1 MKNVAR
7 FTFLCLLLPV
17 LGLAA
22 GSNPQL
28 DPKRIINESS
38 GFLKEREPEMT
49 AEEYALYEK
58 VATMLPT
65 QPEFAL
71 KLLEAMVNEK
81 EPPSPAFQ
89 FILGNVYFST
99 GQADR
104 AEASYRNAISR
115 YPTFLRGWSNLGVLY
130 YTADKF
136 AEAIPC
142 FSKSITLGD
151 RDPTTFGLLGYCLER
166 TGNVVAAEMAYMQAL
181 AGDPASANW
190 MEGLLRIY
198 VQGKQFGRAESLV
211 KNLIKDHPTET
222 RHWLTYANILLAD
235 NRRLEAIALLEASA
249 ATRVAGTEEL
259 TLLAD
264 LYAEQGLY
272 REALAVYQK
281 VLVPSP
287 ALGERKLLSFGQALI
302 AGGRWQEAQAVL
314 ASLPKELTPE
324 GRLTCFQARS
334 DLFAAQKKWP
344 EARQELQ
351 ELLKLAPLNGKA
363 LLSLGFTYAAEG
375 DSPRATFAFEAAAET
390 PGGAYRACL
399 ELANIELRNRHYDKC
414 VEYLEKA
421 LHIEKTAAIEDYLA
435 RVKTLTAKSTD

>member
-1 MKNVAR
+1 MKSLKR
-7 FTFLCLLLPV
+7 FASLCLLLPL

-22 GSNPQL
+22 EPAPKL
-28 DPKRIINESS
+28 DPKRIINDSN

-58 VATMLPT
+58 VGTMLQS

-81 EPPSPAFQ
+81 EPPSPAFA
-89 FILGNVYFST
+89 FILGNVYYAA
-99 GQADR
+99 GQVDK
-104 AEASYRNAISR
+104 AEASYRSALKR

-130 YTADKF
+130 YAADRF
-136 AEAIPC
+136 TEAIPC

-166 TGNVVAAEMAYMQAL
+166 TGNIVAAEMAYMQAL
-181 AGDPASANW
+181 SGDPTSANW

-198 VQGKQFGRAESLV
+198 IQGKQYVRAESLV
-211 KNLIKDHPTET
+211 KNLIKERPQEA
-222 RHWLTYANILLAD
+222 RNWLTYANILLAD
-235 NRRLEAIALLEASA
+235 NRKLEAIALLEASA
-249 ATRVAGTEEL
+249 ATGVAGTDEL
-259 TLLAD
+259 ILLAD
-264 LYAEQGLY
+264 LYAEQKLY
-272 REALAVYQK
+272 PEALTIYQK

-287 ALGERKLLSFGQALI
+287 ALGERKLLNLAQVLI
-302 AGGRWQEAQAVL
+302 SAGRWQEAQTVL
-314 ASLPKELTPE
+314 DSLPKELTPE
-324 GRLTCFQARS
+324 GRINCLQVRS

-363 LLSLGFTYAAEG
+363 LLSLGFAYAAEE
-375 DSPRATFAFEAAAET
+375 DLPHATFAFEAACQIPDCT
-390 PGGAYRACL
+390 YRASL
-399 ELANIELRNRHYDKC
+399 ELANIELKNRHYDKS

-421 LHIEKTAAIEDYLA
+421 LRIEKTAAIEDYLA
-435 RVKTLTAKSTD
+435 RVKTLVSNNR